1 MVNSSHL
8 VVVVDSV
15 LVDGLVSV
23 LVDVVVVFLGLK
35 IGSHS
40 LGHVQAFM
48 RNFNQITTI
57 NGTKARFQKLNL
69 QKRLSLF
76 HYPFL

>member
-23 LVDVVVVFLGLK
+23 LVDVVDVFLGLK
-35 IGSHS
+35 KGSH
-40 LGHVQAFM
+40 
-48 RNFNQITTI
+48 
-57 NGTKARFQKLNL
+57 
-69 QKRLSLF
+69 
-76 HYPFL
+76 

>member
-35 IGSHS
+35 IGSH
-40 LGHVQAFM
+40 
-48 RNFNQITTI
+48 
-57 NGTKARFQKLNL
+57 
-69 QKRLSLF
+69 
-76 HYPFL
+76 

>member
-23 LVDVVVVFLGLK
+23 LVDVVVVYLGLK
-35 IGSHS
+35 IGSH
-40 LGHVQAFM
+40 
-48 RNFNQITTI
+48 
-57 NGTKARFQKLNL
+57 
-69 QKRLSLF
+69 
-76 HYPFL
+76 